1 MKLILLSPDW
11 DSAANDLNKAAVCF
25 QVNLSFLQNQHL
37 LIRWLAVGRNVK
49 LPTSEHVKL
58 MPTLAG
64 LKPNAAFLH
73 FIRCLRSLY
82 HSAKQLEGALLVCR
96 EQGRLEEV
104 VQIKYQK
111 IRYCCRWRTLK
122 AEVAC
127 YTDKLVAPS
136 QLCRCW
142 WMTFMS
148 GWNITSIWPWEA
160 TSI

>member
-1 MKLILLSPDW
+1 MNLILLSPEW

-25 QVNLSFLQNQHL
+25 KVNLSFLQNQHL
-37 LIRWLAVGRNVK
+37 LIRWLAVERNVK

-64 LKPNAAFLH
+64 LKPNAAFSH

-104 VQIKYQK
+104 DQPNIKKYDIAAGGGPCQQK
-111 IRYCCRWRTLK
+111 CPVI
-122 AEVAC
+122 
-127 YTDKLVAPS
+127 
-136 QLCRCW
+136 Q
-142 WMTFMS
+142 
-148 GWNITSIWPWEA
+148 TSWEPRVSCA
-160 TSI
+160 DPGE

>member
-1 MKLILLSPDW
+1 MQKFCRLWRLC
-11 DSAANDLNKAAVCF
+11 SAANDLNKAAVCF

-64 LKPNAAFLH
+64 LKPNAAFSH

-82 HSAKQLEGALLVCR
+82 HAAKQLEGALLVCR

-142 WMTFMS
+142 
-148 GWNITSIWPWEA
+148 
-160 TSI
+160 